1 MLRVGS
7 FVPTKKEVKMQTF
20 YMTDTG
26 KVREHNEDN
35 VIILTNDK
43 NEYLLAVADGMGGHK
58 AGEVASAIVINHLT
72 EEFYSLD
79 TLGSKEA
86 AIDFLRNIVTEMN
99 QKIFEYTKENP
110 DSKGMGTTFVC
121 AIKTDDYLLYGNI
134 GDSSG
139 YVMKKN
145 KLHKVTKDHTLVN
158 LLVSTGE
165 LTQEEAKY
173 HPRKNV
179 LMRALGANNPIDIDI
194 FEVEVGING
203 ILLCSDG
210 LTNMLTEEQIEK
222 VLVEEKTAE
231 DAVRKLIN
239 KANAR
244 GGNDNI
250 SVAYLKKESGEV

>member
-1 MLRVGS
+1 
-7 FVPTKKEVKMQTF
+7 MQTF
-20 YMTDTG
+20 YLTDTG
-26 KVREHNEDN
+26 KVRDHNEDN
-35 VIILTNDK
+35 VIILNNDN

-58 AGEVASAIVINHLT
+58 AGEVASAIAINHLT
-72 EEFYSLD
+72 EEFYRLD
-79 TLGSKEA
+79 TIGSKET
-86 AIDFLRNIVTEMN
+86 AIDWLRNIVTEIN
-99 QKIFEYTKENP
+99 NKIFDYTKENP

-139 YVMKKN
+139 FVIKN
-145 KLHKVTKDHTLVN
+145 KKIHKVTKDHTLVN

-165 LTQEEAKY
+165 LTEEEAKY

-194 FEVEVGING
+194 FDVDTKISGIF
-203 ILLCSDG
+203 LCSDG
-210 LTNMLTEEQIEK
+210 LTNMVTNEQIEK
-222 VLVEEKTAE
+222 VLDSDLTIEEAVE
-231 DAVRKLIN
+231 KLIK

-250 SVAYLKKESGEV
+250 SIAYLKKESGDA